1 MEPEILMKYYCDCA
15 GLMGL
20 APAGK
25 LTFEGIPRA
34 MEYRVEWSAAPGRG
48 EWQREGLGITEV
60 LAAGCCVGRRAQGT
74 KGTKGTKVGVL
85 ENDCRWGVQ
94 GSFVVKR

>member
-1 MEPEILMKYYCDCA
+1 
-15 GLMGL
+15 MGL

-34 MEYRVEWSAAPGRG
+34 MEYRVEWSEAPGRG

-60 LAAGCCVGRRAQGT
+60 LAAGCCVGRRA
-74 KGTKGTKVGVL
+74 KGTKGPKGPKGPKG
-85 ENDCRWGVQ
+85 RKWGCWRTIAGGAFRVA
-94 GSFVVKR
+94 SW